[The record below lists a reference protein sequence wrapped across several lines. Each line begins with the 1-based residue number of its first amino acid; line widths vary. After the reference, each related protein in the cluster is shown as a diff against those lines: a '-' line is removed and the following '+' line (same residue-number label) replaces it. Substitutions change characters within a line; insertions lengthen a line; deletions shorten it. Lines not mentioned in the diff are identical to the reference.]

1 MREDKHMK
9 SIYGVTLSLLAVSG
23 LAIAADDNADLDD
36 IRDWPMVKMETCLD
50 AALDTIPG
58 HARKLELKM
67 EGDDPIYE
75 FDIESKKDG
84 SLVSDADYASQ
95 KVIAS
100 VLAPLSIPILTN
112 SQTPSSKLAKGSSG
126 NNPCSK

>member
-1 MREDKHMK
+1 MK

-67 EGDDPIYE
+67 EGDDTVDVRGRSVFPRLQE
-75 FDIESKKDG
+75 KK
-84 SLVSDADYASQ
+84 AH
-95 KVIAS
+95 
-100 VLAPLSIPILTN
+100 LAPACASLSLGPSN
-112 SQTPSSKLAKGSSG
+112 TPEARNLGLVVWPHARGRLI
-126 NNPCSK
+126 

>member
-1 MREDKHMK
+1 MK
-9 SIYGVTLSLLAVSG
+9 SICGVTLSLLAVSG

-67 EGDDPIYE
+67 
-75 FDIESKKDG
+75 
-84 SLVSDADYASQ
+84 
-95 KVIAS
+95 
-100 VLAPLSIPILTN
+100 
-112 SQTPSSKLAKGSSG
+112 
-126 NNPCSK
+126 